1 MENPKSKDSLE
12 RQESE
17 VPSGSTLDRGMSVKK
32 RRNDRPE
39 EDGTLNS
46 GGPEFISEETIHLH
60 GAASDRPSGG
70 LGGKHRESD
79 QPIVVRD
86 GKADHMAKELAQ
98 RHRGHSTHAG
108 ERITPTTSVSRTLS
122 ALRAKAEEDPEHR
135 FRSLARLLDHELLSE
150 AFHHLKRK
158 ASPGIDGVTHAS
170 YGENLERNLVDLEKR
185 LKQGRYRARSV
196 KRKWI
201 LKAGGRKLR
210 PLGIPVLE
218 DKIVQQAVKM
228 ILESIWE
235 ADFYDESVGYRPG
248 KGARQSSLDLRETLN
263 VGNYRWIVE
272 ADIRGFFDH
281 MDHDWLVRMLEE
293 RIADRSL
300 IALIIKWLKAGVM
313 EEGRVEH
320 PATGTPQGGVISPI
334 LANIYL
340 HFVQDH
346 WIKRVVAPRSKG
358 GVHFMRY
365 ADDSIV
371 CFENENDARAYLQAL
386 PKRLEKFSLQL
397 AEEKSSLV
405 RFERWNPEQSGRF
418 TFLGFDFHW
427 ARSRRHKHY
436 AYVKRVTN
444 KEKFRASLLA
454 FKEWIKRSRSVKLP
468 DLLVVLRRKLRG
480 YWNYYGV
487 RGNSRML
494 AKYDLK
500 AKQIL
505 FKWLNRR
512 SQRRSMTWT
521 QFGERLKHWDLPL
534 PRIVEKPVRVNL
546 PSERKPA

>member
-1 MENPKSKDSLE
+1 MENPESRDSSSG
-12 RQESE
+12 ESLS
-17 VPSGSTLDRGMSVKK
+17 VPPGSTLDRGMSVER

-39 EDGTLNS
+39 EGGTLNS
-46 GGPEFISEETIHLH
+46 GGPEFIPEEAIPLLQ
-60 GAASDRPSGG
+60 GSGG
-70 LGGKHRESD
+70 RPKGGPADEHRESD
-79 QPIVVRD
+79 QPVVVRD
-86 GKADHMAKELAQ
+86 GRADHMAKGLAQ
-98 RHRGHSTHAG
+98 RHREQSTHGG
-108 ERITPTTSVSRTLS
+108 ERNTPTTSVSRTLF
-122 ALRAKAEEDPEHR
+122 ALKAKAKEEPEHR
-135 FRSLARLLDHELLSE
+135 FRSLARLLDRELLRE

-158 ASPGIDGVTHAS
+158 ASPGIDGVTHAQ
-170 YGENLERNLVDLEKR
+170 YGEDLEENLVGLEER

-196 KRKWI
+196 KRQWI
-201 LKAGGRKLR
+201 PKAGGRKLR

-228 ILESIWE
+228 IIESIWE
-235 ADFYDESVGYRPG
+235 EDFHEESVGYRPG
-248 KGARQSSLDLRETLN
+248 RGARQSSCDLRETLN
-263 VGNYRWIVE
+263 GGTYRWIVE
-272 ADIRGFFDH
+272 ADIRSFFDH
-281 MDHDWLVRMLEE
+281 MDHDWLVQMLEQ
-293 RIADRSL
+293 RIADRGL
-300 IALIIKWLKAGVM
+300 IALIKKWLKAGVM

-320 PATGTPQGGVISPI
+320 PATGTPQGGVISPL

-346 WIKRVVAPRSKG
+346 WIKRVVAKRSRGK
-358 GVHFMRY
+358 VHFMRY
-365 ADDSIV
+365 ADDSVV
-371 CFENENDARAYLQAL
+371 CFEHENDARDYLQAL

-405 RFERWNPEQSGRF
+405 RFERWKPEQSGRF
-418 TFLGFDFHW
+418 TFLGFDFYW
-427 ARSRRHKHY
+427 ARTQRNPRY
-436 AYVKRVTN
+436 VIVKRVTN
-444 KEKFRASLLA
+444 KEKFRASLRA

-500 AKQIL
+500 AKEIL

-521 QFGERLKHWDLPL
+521 EFSRRLEHWDLPL
-534 PRIVEKPVRVNL
+534 PRIVEKPVQATL
-546 PSERKPA
+546 PSGSKPA

>member
-1 MENPKSKDSLE
+1 
-12 RQESE
+12 
-17 VPSGSTLDRGMSVKK
+17 MSAKK

-46 GGPEFISEETIHLH
+46 GRPEFTSEETIHLH
-60 GAASDRPSGG
+60 GATSDRPFGG
-70 LGGKHRESD
+70 PGGQRRESD

-86 GKADHMAKELAQ
+86 GRADHRPPHPPGAVDEAKGLAQ
-98 RHRGHSTHAG
+98 RHRGQSTHAR
-108 ERITPTTSVSRTLS
+108 ERTTPTSSVSRTLS
-122 ALRAKAEEDPEHR
+122 ALRAKAEEDPKHR
-135 FRSLARLLDHELLSE
+135 FRALARLLDHELLTE

-158 ASPGIDGVTHAS
+158 ASPGIDGVTHAL
-170 YGENLERNLVDLEKR
+170 YAEDLVENLVDLEER

-196 KRKWI
+196 KRQWI
-201 LKAGGRKLR
+201 PKAGGRKLR

-235 ADFYDESVGYRPG
+235 ADFHEESVGYRPG
-248 KGARQSSLDLRETLN
+248 KGARQSSLDLRETLQS
-263 VGNYRWIVE
+263 GTYRWIVE
-272 ADIRGFFDH
+272 ADIRSFFDH
-281 MDHDWLVRMLEE
+281 MDHDWLVHMLEE
-293 RIADRSL
+293 RIADRRL
-300 IALIIKWLKAGVM
+300 IALIVKWLKAGVL
-313 EEGRVEH
+313 EESRVLH

-346 WIKRVVAPRSKG
+346 WIKRVVARHCRGK
-358 GVHFMRY
+358 VHFMRY
-365 ADDSIV
+365 ADDSVV
-371 CFENENDARAYLQAL
+371 CFEHEEDARAYLRAL

-397 AEEKSSLV
+397 AEEKSALI
-405 RFERWNPEQSGRF
+405 RFERWNPDQSGRF

-427 ARSRRHKHY
+427 ARSRKHKHY

-512 SQRRSMTWT
+512 SQRRSMTWA

-534 PRIVEKPVRVNL
+534 PRIVEKPVQASLANG
-546 PSERKPA
+546 RKPA